1 MSVYAVRKIRSALLA
16 KGFQE
21 ASTHHF
27 EYRLMVAGRKS
38 PIFTRLSHG
47 AREYDDRLLGLVA
60 KEMRLRRRELD
71 AFIECPLSYEAYLQL
86 LVEKG
91 VLSA

>member
-1 MSVYAVRKIRSALLA
+1 
-16 KGFQE
+16 
-21 ASTHHF
+21 
-27 EYRLMVAGRKS
+27 MVAGRKS
-38 PIFTRLSHG
+38 PIFTSLSHG

-71 AFIECPLSYEAYLQL
+71 AFIECPLSYEAYVQP
-86 LVEKG
+86 LVENG